1 MKKELQSMDVL
12 VKKVGNKLYRYKKI
26 TYFSDVTLKKGEGL
40 ITFFEKNGAFATN
53 GKDGKNFIE
62 SSLGGDI
69 KGFVV
74 ELYNKDY
81 EPIILT
87 PSQDTILKA
96 LAVFRNSAIIQVT
109 VAEKPILTETLSKIL
124 PPMFGYM
131 KGEAGSA
138 GNPMIPIFQDHL
150 PIGANPHMPI
160 IGFGNQ
166 VLRLDKDSSLSV
178 TIKFKGTTIKVPD
191 ALDTM
196 LISVTAL
203 VDEYLEQVA
212 MPAQAVA

>member
-1 MKKELQSMDVL
+1 MRKELQSMDVL
-12 VKKVGNKLYRYKKI
+12 VKKVGNKMYRYKKI
-26 TYFSDVTLKKGEGL
+26 TYFSDVVLKKGEGQ
-40 ITFFEKNGAFATN
+40 ITLFEKNTAFATN

-62 SSLGGDI
+62 SALGGDI
-69 KGFVV
+69 KGFII
-74 ELYNKDY
+74 ELYNANY

-96 LAVFRNSAIIQVT
+96 LAIFRNSAILDVKI
-109 VAEKPILTETLSKIL
+109 AEKPILTETLSKIL

-131 KGEAGSA
+131 KGESTSA
-138 GNPMIPIFQDHL
+138 GNPLIPIFQDHL

-166 VLRLDKDSSLSV
+166 VLRLDTNTSLSV
-178 TIKFKGTTIKVPD
+178 KINFKGNTIKVPD

-212 MPAQAVA
+212 LPAQVV

>member
-12 VKKVGNKLYRYKKI
+12 VKKVGNKMFRYKKI
-26 TYFSDVTLKKGEGL
+26 TYFSDMVLKKNEGQ
-40 ITFFEKNGAFATN
+40 ITFFEKNNAFATN

-69 KGFVV
+69 KGFLV
-74 ELYNKDY
+74 EMYNANY

-96 LAVFRNSAIIQVT
+96 LATFRNSAILEVK
-109 VAEKPILTETLSKIL
+109 VAEKPILSETLSKIL

-131 KGEAGSA
+131 KGENTSA

-150 PIGANPHMPI
+150 PIGANPNMPI

-178 TIKFKGTTIKVPD
+178 KIGFKGAVIKVPE

-212 MPAQAVA
+212 LPAQVA